1 MQNGFSCYKMLVLWS
16 ESANEAILE
25 QVKAFELD
33 YHYASNSLETK
44 AMHTK
49 LIPETFH

>member
-1 MQNGFSCYKMLVLWS
+1 MQNGFSCYKML
-16 ESANEAILE
+16 
-25 QVKAFELD
+25 VKAFELD